1 MAGRPT
7 KAKMPKHYP
16 TRGLFSTKPVGV
28 VKNNIGGTVP
38 ADPAPD
44 DQPAAGVGNAAGEP
58 HFVMHASAG
67 VATSA

>member
-16 TRGLFSTKPVGV
+16 TRGLFSTTPVGV

-58 HFVMHASAG
+58 HVVMHASAG